1 MGKLMNRKDYLSNI
15 HAINEEAPF
24 GNDIPWGDSLI
35 GRLINSISR
44 NAKISFNKRKIDS
57 LSKRMKSIF
66 DEMLEFGN
74 ISITDD
80 DKNFLQASSILGE
93 LKKSV
98 YDKED
103 ISIIISLTE
112 KLIDIVNKL
121 KFNKKDIML
130 KALNEFLDF
139 LNSEHS
145 DADDTDDSNSDADD
159 ADLDVKKDDI
169 NYNRLL
175 LQSVVDLHNDIR
187 QNVVRIKSNKD
198 NVGTF
203 FDEEKYKK
211 QRANTKEEISKKI
224 EMIESAIK
232 TYQVKKD
239 KERQNFYWNERIK
252 YENKLKALNK
262 PVTNPDRPVT
272 VAKPA
277 DRTADNDIEDDDLDF
292 KLKKQEVEKEMRES
306 FINEGEAN
314 LHNNE
319 IHSKNAWIKLVNA
332 YNKSGV
338 SKYIS
343 FIETLL
349 ATSIS
354 SGKDSLK
361 ESNDKI
367 NKICEQIVLNFGS
380 IGKPLE
386 FKELIAESTESV
398 NLSDVSKSIS
408 LFGRVIMSFSDD
420 IGLLDTYGSSN
431 KHAKSFINSF
441 KNIRKGSQNHEE
453 KKVELKKESV
463 LSYLMFVEGIK
474 HNNDEIKSKFDEL
487 FTEEITSY
495 FNITEEKKSELESN
509 IKTRKE
515 FIFTSSDPIIEIVR
529 LFNRAWRLH
538 TPGAIPSGRTAGK
551 VSNSVFR
558 EYEYLGDGSG
568 GTPDAPGSG
577 PYRNI
582 KLYEAWGESVQDILS
597 DTKYRPLFSENTV
610 FKFKNEETDGEGDNI
625 KKGGK
630 ILLRFVSRL
639 LADTVMYSNKGAMSK
654 FIKEYFKLG
663 SDDLDKI
670 GGVSYREFPN
680 DERKNN
686 KVVSSLKRENVQFIK
701 LDRHISE
708 EDIDENV
715 LFKSNF
721 LTSESKPGEDFFKIH
736 SVDEDKYVYFIYSL
750 NGIPYDTTSAIFK
763 SSKPKSSPSSV
774 WVCKARHRDFLD
786 IPVSKKIEF
795 SYIEVLKS
803 NSVKQIKKINTSSFS
818 VLVETGTEDY
828 YKGLKKM
835 GTSFIKKISEDVI
848 NKAIQKLR

>member
-1 MGKLMNRKDYLSNI
+1 MNRKDYLSNI

-44 NAKISFNKRKIDS
+44 NAKISFNKRKIES

-74 ISITDD
+74 VSMPEE
-80 DKNFLQASSILGE
+80 DKSFLKVSSILGE
-93 LKKSV
+93 LKNSV
-98 YDKED
+98 YNKED
-103 ISIIISLTE
+103 VSIIISLTE
-112 KLIDIVNKL
+112 NLIDSVNKL
-121 KFNKKDIML
+121 KFNKKDLML
-130 KALNEFLDF
+130 KTLNDFLDF

-145 DADDTDDSNSDADD
+145 DDVDTDSDSSVNSDT
-159 ADLDVKKDDI
+159 DVKNGDI

-187 QNVVRIKSNKD
+187 QNVVRIKSQKD
-198 NVGTF
+198 NVSTF

-232 TYQVKKD
+232 TYQAKKD
-239 KERQNFYWNERIK
+239 KERQNFYWSERIK

-262 PVTNPDRPVT
+262 TAPA
-272 VAKPA
+272 AKPSKEVKPV
-277 DRTADNDIEDDDLDF
+277 DKDDDTEDGLDF
-292 KLKKQEVEKEMRES
+292 KNKKQEVEKMRES

-319 IHSKNAWIKLVNA
+319 IHSKNAWIKLVSA

-343 FIETLL
+343 FIEKLL
-349 ATSIS
+349 LTSVS

-367 NKICEQIVLNFGS
+367 NKICAQVALNFDS

-386 FKELIAESTESV
+386 FKELISESTELV

-420 IGLLDTYGSSN
+420 IGLLDTYGSSS
-431 KHAKSFINSF
+431 KHAKSFIDSF
-441 KNIRKGSQNHEE
+441 KNIRRGSKNHED
-453 KKVELKKESV
+453 KKFEPKKESI
-463 LSYLMFVEGIK
+463 LSYLMFVEGK
-474 HNNDEIKSKFDEL
+474 HNNDEIKEKYDEL
-487 FTEEITSY
+487 FTEDVTSY
-495 FNITEEKKSELESN
+495 FNITEKKKSELESN

-515 FIFTSSDPIIEIVR
+515 YIFTSTDPIIEIVR

-538 TPGAIPSGRTAGK
+538 TPGAIPSGRTGGK

-582 KLYEAWGESVQDILS
+582 KLYEAWGEAVQDILS

-610 FKFKNEETDGEGDNI
+610 FKFKNEETGGEGDNV

-630 ILLRFVSRL
+630 ILLRFVNRL
-639 LADTVMYSNKGAMSK
+639 LADTVMYSTKGAMSK
-654 FIKEYFKLG
+654 FVKEYFKLG

-670 GGVSYREFPN
+670 GGMSYRDFPN
-680 DERKNN
+680 DEKNNN
-686 KVVSSLKRENVQFIK
+686 KVASSLKKENVQFIK

-721 LTSESKPGEDFFKIH
+721 LTSESKTGEEFFKIH
-736 SVDEDKYVYFIYSL
+736 SVDGDKYVYFLYSL
-750 NGIPYDTTSAIFK
+750 NGIPYDTTPAIFK
-763 SSKPKSSPSSV
+763 IPKPKLSQGNV
-774 WVCKARHRDFLD
+774 WVCKARYRDFLD

-803 NSVKQIKKINTSSFS
+803 NSNKQIKKISTSSFS

-835 GTSFIKKISEDVI
+835 NPSFITKISESVI
-848 NKAIQKLR
+848 DKAIQKLR